1 MGNTLRDE
9 EWKQQDWKSIYLA
22 IKYGEC
28 TPFLGAGCCCPPL
41 PLGSEIALEWA
52 QPRKF
57 DYPLGDPKDL
67 ARVAQFV
74 AVEHG
79 PMRPR
84 WEIKHRFE
92 KVKAPDFSDP
102 DEPHGILADLPFPIY
117 ITTNYDDFMV
127 QALKD
132 RKKHPEQEVCRWNE
146 VLKDLK
152 DCPSVFKR
160 EPPFKPDNDHPLV
173 FHLHGHIGVLQSLV
187 ITEDDYLNFLVSASV
202 DRDIIPELINSAFRR
217 TSLLFLGYKLADWDF
232 RVLFRRIVG
241 FLDRSARQVHVSV
254 QFVPVGDEVS
264 NEERVKVQN
273 YLNHYFGKHEI
284 KVYWGKCREFLAK
297 LKEKWEV
304 FSYEK

>member
-1 MGNTLRDE
+1 MRNALRDE
-9 EWKQQDWKSIYLA
+9 EWKEQDWEDILLA
-22 IKYGEC
+22 IENGQC
-28 TPFLGAGCCCPPL
+28 TPFLGAGTCVPTL

-102 DEPHGILADLPFPIY
+102 GEPHGILADLPFPIY
-117 ITTNYDDFMV
+117 ITTNYDDFTV
-127 QALKD
+127 QALRSRNKNP
-132 RKKHPEQEVCRWNE
+132 KQELCRWNKA
-146 VLKDLK
+146 LMK
-152 DCPSVFKR
+152 DCPEVFERK
-160 EPPFKPDNDHPLV
+160 PDFKPDVEHPLI
-173 FHLHGHIGVLQSLV
+173 FHLHGHIAVPESLV
-187 ITEDDYLNFLVSASV
+187 ITEDDYLDFLVSTSA
-202 DRDIIPELINSAFRR
+202 DQDIIPKEIEGAF
-217 TSLLFLGYKLADWDF
+217 TKTVLLFLGYQLADWDF

-241 FLDRSARQVHVSV
+241 FVDKSIQKVHVSV
-254 QFVPVGDEVS
+254 QLEPVGDEVP
-264 NEERVKVQN
+264 NERRVKVRN
-273 YLNHYFGKHEI
+273 YLNRYFGEHKI

-304 FSYEK
+304 FNHEK